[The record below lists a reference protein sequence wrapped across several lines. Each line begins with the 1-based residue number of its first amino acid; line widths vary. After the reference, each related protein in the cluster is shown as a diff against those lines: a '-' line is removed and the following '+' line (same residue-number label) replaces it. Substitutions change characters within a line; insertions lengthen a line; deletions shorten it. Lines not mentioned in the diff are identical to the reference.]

1 MINIPIAEE
10 LTDEED
16 SVELEVVADQK
27 HSGKYRFKK
36 SDMKSLLIGGTDQTC
51 TAARRDSC
59 PSTSTSW
66 LKSSCFSAPSISR
79 RNAATWSCSK
89 VTSQET

>member
-16 SVELEVVADQK
+16 SVELEVLADQK

-36 SDMKSLLIGGTDQTC
+36 SDMKSLLIGEYNETS
-51 TAARRDSC
+51 TAAKKASC
-59 PSTSTSW
+59 LNT
-66 LKSSCFSAPSISR
+66 SIS
-79 RNAATWSCSK
+79 
-89 VTSQET
+89 